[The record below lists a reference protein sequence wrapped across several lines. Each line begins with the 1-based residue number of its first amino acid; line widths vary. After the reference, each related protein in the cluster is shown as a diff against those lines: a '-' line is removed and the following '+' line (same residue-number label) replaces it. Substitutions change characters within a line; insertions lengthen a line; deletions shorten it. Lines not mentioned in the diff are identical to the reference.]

1 MFLLFKTN
9 LCFAV
14 TLALC
19 VSWNLGSHSRS
30 RYQPIIRNKCRDT
43 CFQLCNPEVFK
54 NWVNNIKLFQILWRK
69 NHDHTYVLNVK
80 CISSPT
86 ICGIES
92 TDGTKYDCI
101 DRFGLQVMKICWG
114 DNKSKLHI
122 NYHLYCHVTLQTFLL
137 SDTDLHPTPISWNWY
152 PERLCSVRYWLL
164 PWKWDWSVKRS
175 AHAWELFLQKCR
187 FTSALQGGP

>member
-19 VSWNLGSHSRS
+19 VSWNLGSHSWS
-30 RYQPIIRNKCRDT
+30 RYQPIIRSKCRDT
-43 CFQLCNPEVFK
+43 CFHLCNPEIFK

-80 CISSPT
+80 CISSPA

-122 NYHLYCHVTLQTFLL
+122 NYQFILPCDSSNFFVEWHWSPPYPHFLKLVPRKTLFCEVLALTLEMGL
-137 SDTDLHPTPISWNWY
+137 KCEKVSTCL
-152 PERLCSVRYWLL
+152 RAL
-164 PWKWDWSVKRS
+164 P
-175 AHAWELFLQKCR
+175 AEM
-187 FTSALQGGP
+187 